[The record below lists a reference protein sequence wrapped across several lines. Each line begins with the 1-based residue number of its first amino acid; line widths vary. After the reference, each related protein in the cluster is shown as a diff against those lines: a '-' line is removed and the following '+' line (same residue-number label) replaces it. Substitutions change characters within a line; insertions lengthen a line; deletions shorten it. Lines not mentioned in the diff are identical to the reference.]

1 MLEPILASML
11 EPLLDK
17 LYLFVC
23 CFPSGKIGIQR
34 EHLEGKVSE
43 KGSSHLVEP
52 MGENKCPPPKKKA
65 LSNITNRIWELLLE
79 QGCPTFFNV
88 GHFQI

>member
-11 EPLLDK
+11 EPLLDN
-17 LYLFVC
+17 LFVC
-23 CFPSGKIGIQR
+23 CFPSSKIGIQR

-52 MGENKCPPPKKKA
+52 MGENKCPPPPKKRHYP
-65 LSNITNRIWELLLE
+65 I
-79 QGCPTFFNV
+79 
-88 GHFQI
+88 